1 LWGATKTIIF
11 NLILRTGHS
20 FKKSAIFLLNL
31 YIIIKHP
38 MTNTSLSEKI
48 ISLDFETFKTQ
59 VLEDFRL
66 AALSRETSLLGR
78 REVLS
83 GKAKFGIF
91 GDGKELAQ
99 IALAKQFRNGDF
111 RSGYYRDQTFMMAI
125 EQLSVQEWF
134 AGLFGDTNAER
145 EPQSAGRQM
154 GGHYSTRNLDKNGDW
169 KNLME
174 QKNSSADIS
183 PTAGQ
188 MPRLLGLAQASKVY
202 RNHPTLK
209 DLEEFKK
216 FTNGGN
222 EVAFGTIGDA
232 STSEGPFWETINAA
246 GVLQVPMVMSIW
258 DDGFGISV
266 AREHQTTKDSISE
279 ALAGMQ
285 RTEEKPGYEIL
296 TTKGWNYVHLCETY
310 EKAVKIAREEHVPVL
325 VHVQEVNQPQGHST
339 SGSHERY
346 KSEERL
352 QWEIDFDCISK
363 FQEWIVGFDVD
374 GQNIA
379 TAEELEDI
387 RKIAKTEVRNAKT
400 AAWKELT
407 SEIKIDLNEAIA
419 VLKTVIK
426 ESSNSIFIQKD
437 VEVLEK
443 AIDANRKDILSTARK
458 VLRTIRD
465 ESIPSKNILSTWIQS
480 QINKNSER
488 YSSYLHSNSSNSAL
502 KVEAIAPTYDDNS
515 PMEDGRIILRD
526 NYRKLFSNR
535 PEALIFGED
544 AGKIGGVN
552 QTLEG
557 LQEEFGALRIA
568 DTGIRECTII
578 GQGIGMAMRG
588 LRPIAE
594 IQYLDYLLYAIQ
606 ILSDDLATLQYR
618 TKGGQKAPLII
629 STRGHRLEGI
639 WHSGSP
645 MGMIVNALRGMHV
658 CVPRN
663 MTKAAGFY
671 NTLMAADEPALVIE
685 PLNGYRTKEKRPT
698 NIGEF
703 HEPLGVPEIVRQ
715 GTDLTIVSYGS
726 TFNLCEIAA
735 QQLMQLGINVE
746 LIDVQTLL
754 PFDINHV
761 ISKSLEK
768 TNRLMIVDEDVS
780 SGASAYILDK
790 IMQDQKAFFHLDS
803 TPTCLTAKD
812 HRPPY
817 GTDGDY
823 FSKPSI
829 EDIVE
834 KAYAIISEVN
844 PTEFPSL
851 Y

>member
-1 LWGATKTIIF
+1 MAKETAKKSVQELDFDT
-11 NLILRTGHS
+11 
-20 FKKSAIFLLNL
+20 FKKEVLND
-31 YIIIKHP
+31 Y
-38 MTNTSLSEKI
+38 
-48 ISLDFETFKTQ
+48 
-59 VLEDFRL
+59 RL
-66 AALSRETSLLGR
+66 ACISREASLLGR
-78 REVLS
+78 KEVLT

-99 IALAKQFRNGDF
+99 LALAKQFQNGDF
-111 RSGYYRDQTFMMAI
+111 RSGYYRDQTLMMAI
-125 EQLSVQEWF
+125 DQLTVQQYF
-134 AGLFGDTNAER
+134 AGLYAHTDEDV

-154 GGHYSTRNLDKNGDW
+154 GGHYSTRNLDKSGEW

-209 DLEEFKK
+209 DLDAFKK

-246 GVLQVPMVMSIW
+246 GVLQVPMVMSVW
-258 DDGFGISV
+258 DDGYGISV
-266 AREHQTTKDSISE
+266 PREFQTTKGSISE

-285 RTEEKPGYEIL
+285 RTKDKPGYEIFI
-296 TTKGWNYVHLCETY
+296 TKGWDYAHLCETY

-325 VHVQEVNQPQGHST
+325 VHVKEVNQPQGHST

-346 KSEERL
+346 KSPERL
-352 QWEIDFDCISK
+352 EWESTFDCIEKFKQWILAFESNGSK
-363 FQEWIVGFDVD
+363 LATEDELVG
-374 GQNIA
+374 IH
-379 TAEELEDI
+379 EE
-387 RKIAKTEVRNAKT
+387 AKKHVRDQKN
-400 AAWKELT
+400 AAWKAFTSVIQEDLSTAIELM
-407 SEIKIDLNEAIA
+407 KA
-419 VLKTVIK
+419 VGAN
-426 ESSNSIFIQKD
+426 SSNAPFIQK
-437 VEVLEK
+437 EIELLEK
-443 AIDANRKDILSTARK
+443 AFEPIRKDVITAARK
-458 VLRTIRD
+458 VLRIAR
-465 ESIPSKNILSTWIQS
+465 EEKNAAT
-480 QINKNSER
+480 
-488 YSSYLHSNSSNSAL
+488 SAL
-502 KVEAIAPTYDDNS
+502 SNWVKRKLDENATRYGSHLYSESNQAALNNEGIPPIYADDA

-526 NYRKLFSNR
+526 NYAHLLENY
-535 PEALIFGED
+535 PEAIVFGED

-557 LQEEFGALRIA
+557 LQERFGQLRVS
-568 DTGIRECTII
+568 DTGIRECTIV

-594 IQYLDYLLYAIQ
+594 IQYLDYLLYAVQ
-606 ILSDDLATLQYR
+606 ILSDDLSTVQYR

-645 MGMIVNALRGMHV
+645 MGMIINSLRGMHV

-671 NTLMAADEPALVIE
+671 NLLMKSDDPALVIE
-685 PLNGYRTKEKRPT
+685 PLNGYRTKEKRPS

-703 HEPLGVPEIVRQ
+703 MEPLGIPEVVVE
-715 GTDLTIVSYGS
+715 GNDLTIVSYGS
-726 TFNLCEIAA
+726 TFNLCEIALK
-735 QQLMQLGINVE
+735 QLAELDIAVE

-754 PFDINHV
+754 PFDIHHS
-761 ISKSLEK
+761 IAKSLAK
-768 TNRLMIVDEDVS
+768 TNRLLIVDEDVS
-780 SGASAYILDK
+780 SGATGFILDK
-790 IMQDQKAFFHLDS
+790 ILVEQKGYYHLDS
-803 TPTCLTAKD
+803 APETLSAKD
-812 HRPPY
+812 HRPAY
-817 GTDGDY
+817 GSDGDY

-829 EDIVE
+829 DDIVE
-834 KAYAIISEVN
+834 KAYAIMHEAD
-844 PTEFPSL
+844 PTNYPSI